1 MPCIGGIVLDT
12 ASGAGKILFMQNEFI
27 PLLLLM
33 LVAAVICTA
42 MVTLSWVL
50 GPKKNTP
57 YKASPYEC
65 GVEPS
70 GNANERFPIKFYL
83 VAILFVMFDIEVVF
97 LWSWLTVFNN
107 PATDINFKVFSF
119 VEVLVYLSTWIV
131 GYAYV
136 LRVGAIDWDETT
148 SLHPE
153 KLGAKA
159 EVN

>member
-1 MPCIGGIVLDT
+1 
-12 ASGAGKILFMQNEFI
+12 MQNEFI
-27 PLLLLM
+27 PLLILM
-33 LVAAVICTA
+33 VLAAVICTA

-107 PATDINFKVFSF
+107 QATGLDFKIFSF
-119 VEVLVYLSTWIV
+119 AEVLVYLSTWII

-136 LRVGAIDWDETT
+136 IRTGAIDWDETT
-148 SLHPE
+148 SLRPE
-153 KLGAKA
+153 KLGLSEEK
-159 EVN
+159 N